1 MKFGRLQLSYFR
13 ATEGAYS
20 IVTGD
25 ERDNSQIT
33 LTEADGEAAIAIQA
47 LGRTNIPRGAARGR
61 TSTVMVRRPDGSEE
75 PGELTIN
82 FPKATGDE
90 LRVYRNAKTGFN
102 YEAGDVWFIYRRRG
116 RRLFVGAMKE
126 SAWRALGRQDVEDER
141 YVELA
146 EESLIALPDP
156 SRVQALRYRR
166 DPQLA
171 LRAFRRSNFQCE
183 FDPRHRLFVSRVSGH
198 PFLEPHHLVH
208 VSLQSQFQKRLDH
221 PDNIFALCPWCHR
234 AVHHAETGLVTNIL
248 DTLLKKRRDLYRRL
262 GQSRLD
268 ILRLYNCENIARG
281 EPT

>member
-1 MKFGRLQLSYFR
+1 MTFGHLQLSYFR

-20 IVTGD
+20 IVTDD
-25 ERDNSQIT
+25 ERRKGQIT
-33 LTEADGEAAIAIQA
+33 LTEADGEADIAVKAI
-47 LGRTNIPRGAARGR
+47 GRANIPRAAANGLLSDV
-61 TSTVMVRRPDGSEE
+61 TVRRTDGSEKR
-75 PGELTIN
+75 GELTIN

-90 LRVYRNAKTGFN
+90 LRIYRNARAGFN
-102 YEAGDVWFIYRRRG
+102 YEAGDVWFIYRRG
-116 RRLFVGAMKE
+116 RRLFVGAMKD
-126 SAWRALGRQDVEDER
+126 SAWRALGRQDMEDER

-156 SRVQALRYRR
+156 SRVQALRYPR
-166 DPQLA
+166 DPKLA
-171 LRAFRRSNFQCE
+171 HDAFLRSKFQCE
-183 FDPRHRLFVSRVSGH
+183 FDPRHRLFVSRVSGR

-208 VSLQSQFQKRLDH
+208 VSLQSQFKKRLDH

-248 DTLLKKRRDLYRRL
+248 DTLLNRRGDLYGRL

>member
-20 IVTGD
+20 IVTDD
-25 ERDNSQIT
+25 ERRKGQIT

-47 LGRTNIPRGAARGR
+47 LGHANIPRGAANGLLSAV
-61 TSTVMVRRPDGSEE
+61 TVRRPDGSEE
-75 PGELTIN
+75 RGKLTIN
-82 FPKATGDE
+82 FPKARGDE
-90 LRVYRNAKTGFN
+90 LRIYRNARAGFN
-102 YEAGDVWFIYRRRG
+102 YEAGDVWFIYRRG

-126 SAWRALGRQDVEDER
+126 SVWRTLGRQDMEDER

-146 EESLIALPDP
+146 EESLITPPAP
-156 SRVQALRYRR
+156 SRILALRYPR

-183 FDPRHRLFVSRVSGH
+183 FDPRHRLFVSRVSGL

-208 VSLQSQFQKRLDH
+208 VSLQSQYEKRLDH

-248 DTLLKKRRDLYRRL
+248 DTLLNRRGDLHRRL